1 MHGSSSS
8 SSISSM
14 HGGSSGSSRCRG
26 TGRGSSRGSWHG
38 GVYRLASTARRPTV
52 VLVGLAM
59 PFVLVVVVVLFLMAS
74 S

>member
-1 MHGSSSS
+1 MHGSSRSS
-8 SSISSM
+8 SRR
-14 HGGSSGSSRCRG
+14 SRGRR
-26 TGRGSSRGSWHG
+26 RGSSRGGWHG